1 MWYKLFREMPEQ
13 TDQPRSLADEPAGRG
28 QEPVRPARLADVL
41 KGRDFAL
48 SSRRLWL
55 LSMALYHGGHPL
67 LARWVKNLNS
77 VLYHNSL
84 PCEVL
89 ASPDVRLG
97 HHGIG
102 TVLHPKVVIGQGVKI
117 FQNVT
122 MAVRPT
128 NGPNEIVIEDGAV
141 VGANSVIMTPRHRG
155 IRIGRGAR
163 VGAGA
168 VITHDV
174 PSRTIAISA
183 PVELRPRRERN
194 RDTGFE
200 DVDEDEEG

>member
-1 MWYKLFREMPEQ
+1 MPEQ
-13 TDQPRSLADEPAGRG
+13 TDQPRSLADEPAERG
-28 QEPVRPARLADVL
+28 QEPVRCAQLADVL
-41 KGRDFAL
+41 KGRDFML

-77 VLYHNSL
+77 MLYHNSL

-97 HHGIG
+97 HHGVG

-128 NGPNEIVIEDGAV
+128 TRPERD
-141 VGANSVIMTPRHRG
+141 RDRG
-155 IRIGRGAR
+155 RRGRGRQLGDHDPAPPGHPHRPRGDGSAR
-163 VGAGA
+163 APS
-168 VITHDV
+168 ITHDV
-174 PSRTIAISA
+174 PARTIAISA
-183 PVELRPRRERN
+183 PVEIRPRRERN
-194 RDTGFE
+194 RDE
-200 DVDEDEEG
+200 DFDEDEEG

>member
-1 MWYKLFREMPEQ
+1 MCYKLSREMPEQ
-13 TDQPRSLADEPAGRG
+13 IDQPRSLAEEPAERGR
-28 QEPVRPARLADVL
+28 EPVRYAQLADVL
-41 KGRDFAL
+41 KGRDFVM

-67 LARWVKNLNS
+67 LARWVKNFNS
-77 VLYHNSL
+77 MLYHNSL
-84 PCEVL
+84 PCEVV

-97 HHGIG
+97 HHGMG

-128 NGPNEIVIEDGAV
+128 TGPNEIVIEDGAV
-141 VGANSVIMTPRHRG
+141 VGANSVIMTPRHRS

-168 VITHDV
+168 VITRDV

-183 PVELRPRRERN
+183 PVEIRPRREHN
-194 RDTGFE
+194 RDE
-200 DVDEDEEG
+200 DFDEDDEG

>member
-1 MWYKLFREMPEQ
+1 MPEQ
-13 TDQPRSLADEPAGRG
+13 TDQPRSLAEEPAERG
-28 QEPVRPARLADVL
+28 QEPVHCARLADVL
-41 KGRDFAL
+41 KGRDFML
-48 SSRRLWL
+48 SARRLWL

-77 VLYHNSL
+77 MLYHNSL
-84 PCEVL
+84 PCEVR

-97 HHGIG
+97 HHAVG
-102 TVLHPKVVIGQGVKI
+102 TVLHPKVVVGRGVKI

-128 NGPNEIVIEDGAV
+128 TGPNEIVIEDGVV

-183 PVELRPRRERN
+183 PVEIRPRRERN
-194 RDTGFE
+194 RDE
-200 DVDEDEEG
+200 DFDEDEEG

>member
-1 MWYKLFREMPEQ
+1 MPEQ
-13 TDQPRSLADEPAGRG
+13 TDQPRSLADEPAERG
-28 QEPVRPARLADVL
+28 QEPVRTARLADVL
-41 KGRDFAL
+41 KGRDFAF

-67 LARWVKNLNS
+67 LARWVKNFNS
-77 VLYHNSL
+77 MLYHNAL
-84 PCEVL
+84 PCEVR

-141 VGANSVIMTPRHRG
+141 VGANSVIMTPRHRN

-174 PSRTIAISA
+174 PARTIAISA

-194 RDTGFE
+194 RDEGF
-200 DVDEDEEG
+200 DDAFDEDEEA